1 VEESCPE
8 MPVEVTV
15 HPLGPL
21 QVNTCLIR
29 DGHSFAI
36 VDPTCEV
43 APLVRQLL
51 QHGGTLHCLLLT
63 HGHGDH
69 IAGIDEVRA
78 LVPGVPV
85 FCPTADAHM
94 LSDPEANLSVL
105 VGMLAQPG
113 APDRLLAPG
122 ESLSIGQSLWQ
133 TLDTSGHTAGGMS
146 YYCAQAGVVIV
157 GDSLFAG
164 GIGRYDLPGGSF
176 RQLRDNVRANLFSL
190 PPHTRVIPG
199 HGAETTVQIEKT
211 TNRFFLLS

>member
-1 VEESCPE
+1 MS
-8 MPVEVTV
+8 VEVVV

-29 DGHSFAI
+29 DGLACAI
-36 VDPTCEV
+36 VDPTCGV
-43 APLVRQLL
+43 APLVREIL
-51 QHGGTLHCLLLT
+51 QDGAQIQCLLLT

-85 FCPTADAHM
+85 FCPAADAHM
-94 LSDPEANLSVL
+94 LSDPEANLSML

-113 APDRLLAPG
+113 PPDRLLNPG
-122 ESLSIGQSLWQ
+122 ESFSIGQSLWQ

-146 YYCAQAGVVIV
+146 YYCAQADVVIV

-176 RQLRDNVRANLFSL
+176 RRLRDNVRAHLLCL
-190 PPHTRVIPG
+190 PPQTRVIPG
-199 HGAETTVQIEKT
+199 HGPETTIQVEKT
-211 TNRFFLLS
+211 TNQFFLLS